1 MKCEAVMFMEVDYTI
16 LFSFWWV
23 WLDSLESCKAYHSW
37 AQEYCAQCQGYCEWL
52 KSWLHLYLV
61 VSCIFN

>member
-37 AQEYCAQCQGYCEWL
+37 AQENCA
-52 KSWLHLYLV
+52 
-61 VSCIFN
+61 VSRIL